1 MEWWM
6 IMEFGFGR
14 LNAGGELCMCI
25 LEFGFNYI
33 GEQSIAYHSA
43 YSGLTSFLECPF
55 HSDISV
61 TIYSLQ
67 QIQ

>member
-1 MEWWM
+1 LGGRERVNMEWWM

-33 GEQSIAYHSA
+33 GEQSIAEHSIA
-43 YSGLTSFLECPF
+43 
-55 HSDISV
+55 
-61 TIYSLQ
+61 
-67 QIQ
+67 